1 MHPHFAQI
9 ANMCIITRRH
19 LGVSKYYHS
28 LAKGGKTSNILV
40 LSRLLNEIAFQESH
54 YYTNTRYRTA
64 RLQSDSLKKKKNEIK
79 YSRNLDRC
87 TIKYRRIHMFYYNRI
102 FPVVPFFL
110 HTHTSYSIKI
120 NADGTDLNFLTGG
133 KNSLPDNI
141 SAIFTH

>member
-1 MHPHFAQI
+1 
-9 ANMCIITRRH
+9 MCTITRRH
-19 LGVSKYYHS
+19 LAVSKYYHS
-28 LAKGGKTSNILV
+28 LVKGGKTSNSEHTHEPIVKWNCLPGIA
-40 LSRLLNEIAFQESH
+40 LLYKRKVPNCQASVGLI
-54 YYTNTRYRTA
+54 
-64 RLQSDSLKKKKNEIK
+64 KKKRTKNEIK